1 MKNLKKYLQKGKQ
14 NGSFRFI
21 TDNFAKWCEA
31 ERYYPTR
38 LETFELIVDTNL
50 SGVHAFDMIGCGGC
64 IAPGGIHA

>member
-1 MKNLKKYLQKGKQ
+1 MKHLKKYLQRGKQ

-31 ERYYPTR
+31 EGYYTPPR

-50 SGVHAFDMIGCGGC
+50 SRVHASDMIGCGVY
-64 IAPGGIHA
+64 IADGIQV